1 MHNERLINDGIYWI
15 GGNDRRLSLFEG
27 VYPSERGVSYNSY
40 LVTDDKTVLL
50 DTVDKAVSAVFFENL
65 DFLLKDAGGKPRKL
79 DYVVVNH
86 MEPDHAAAL
95 GELILRYP
103 EAKIVANEKT
113 FAMIRQFFSFDV
125 DSRACLVKEGDTL
138 CTGNRT
144 FTFVMAPMVHWPEV
158 MVTYEISLK
167 ILFSADAFG
176 TFGALNGNL
185 FADEVDFERE
195 WLLDARR
202 YYTNIVGKYGDQVQ
216 SLLEKAAGL
225 EIEMLC
231 PLHGPIW
238 RKNIGW
244 FVEKY
249 KRWATYTP
257 EDNAVMV
264 AYASVYGN
272 TENAVDILTGAL
284 AEAGVRNIATYDV
297 SVTDASV
304 IVAEAFRCSHL
315 VFAATTYN
323 AGIFIKME
331 EVLLDLRHHN
341 LQNRNAAFIEN
352 GSWAP
357 NSGRLMR
364 EICESIPGWKILD
377 NPVTLL
383 SSVKK
388 EQAAQIRSLAA
399 KIADSMPKNVI
410 APHDPK
416 VLNPV
421 SFFKMS
427 YGLFLLTARDGG
439 KDNGCIINSAVL
451 LTDTPKRINVAVI
464 KANYTNDLILKTGIF
479 NVSVLTTDAPLKVF
493 QRFGFQSGRNTD
505 KFAECTDK
513 KRSENG
519 LIYAPKYANAFY
531 SCKVIS
537 SSDWGTHTLYTA
549 EVTEAALLSNAPSVT
564 YQYYSDN
571 IKPKPPL
578 ASAAKKKGYI
588 CKVCGY
594 FHEGDELP
602 DDFICPL
609 CNHGADSFE
618 KVGF

>member
-1 MHNERLINDGIYWI
+1 LINDGIYWI

-40 LVTDDKTVLL
+40 LVMDEKTVLL
-50 DTVDKAVSAVFFENL
+50 DTVDKAVNAVFFENL
-65 DFLLKDAGGKPRKL
+65 DFLLRDSSGKRRNL

-86 MEPDHAAAL
+86 MEPDHAASL
-95 GELILRYP
+95 GELILRWP
-103 EAKIVANEKT
+103 ETKIVANEKT
-113 FAMIRQFFSFDV
+113 FAMIKQFFSFDV
-125 DSRACLVKEGDTL
+125 DSRAYCVKEGDTL
-138 CTGNRT
+138 CTGKRT
-144 FTFVMAPMVHWPEV
+144 FAFVTAPMVHWPEV
-158 MVTYEISLK
+158 MVTYETSLK

-176 TFGALNGNL
+176 TFGAINGNL
-185 FADEVDFERE
+185 FADEVNFERD
-195 WLLDARR
+195 WLDDARR

-216 SLLEKAAGL
+216 ALLGKAAGL

-249 KRWATYTP
+249 QRWASYTP
-257 EDNAVMV
+257 EDNTVMV

-272 TENAVDILTGAL
+272 TENAVNILTSAL
-284 AEAGVRNIATYDV
+284 ADAGVRNIAVYDV
-297 SVTDASV
+297 SVTDASI
-304 IVAEAFRCSHL
+304 IVSEAFRCSCL

-331 EVLLDLRHHN
+331 EVLLDIRHHN
-341 LQNRNAAFIEN
+341 LQNRTAAFIEN

-357 NSGRLMR
+357 NAGGLMR
-364 EICESIPGWKILD
+364 EICESMTGWKILD
-377 NPVTLL
+377 KPVTLL
-383 SSVKK
+383 SSVKQ
-388 EQAAQIRSLAA
+388 EEDAQIKALAV
-399 KIADSMPKNVI
+399 KIADTLPKNVI

-464 KANYTNDLILKTGIF
+464 KANYTNDLILKTGVF
-479 NVSVLTTDAPLKVF
+479 NVSVLTTDTPLKVF
-493 QRFGFQSGRNTD
+493 QQFGFQSGRNVD
-505 KFAECTDK
+505 KFAGCTDK
-513 KRSENG
+513 RRSENG
-519 LIYAPKYANAFY
+519 LIYAPRYANAFY

-537 SSDWGTHTLYTA
+537 SSDWETHTLYTA

-571 IKPKPPL
+571 IKPKPPV
-578 ASAAKKKGYI
+578 AEAKKKGYI
-588 CKVCGY
+588 CKICGY
-594 FHEGDELP
+594 FHEGEELP